1 MLSNELLN
9 KILNNKHTKEIPI
22 VFVWECITAFEQAL
36 KEIKEK
42 EDADISKL
50 LDD

>member
-36 KEIKEK
+36 KEVKENGN
-42 EDADISKL
+42 ADISKL
-50 LDD
+50 FDD